1 MEIIDEKTRC
11 AWVTKDPIYLRY
23 HDEEWGVPIHDD
35 HRLFE
40 SLILDGMQAGLSWL
54 TILRK
59 RDNFR
64 RAFSGFSPEK
74 IAGFGEDHIQRLLSD
89 PGIIRNRRKIEAAIV
104 NAHAFLKVR
113 SDGTTFDT
121 FIWQFAPGSASRSDW
136 KTDADIP
143 TQTTES
149 RTMSQALR
157 SRGFKFVG
165 PTICYAFMQAVGMV
179 NDHIVDCFRYREVEA
194 LRR

>member
-11 AWVTKDPIYLRY
+11 AWVTKNPIYLRY

-121 FIWQFAPGSASRSDW
+121 FIWQFAPGPPSRNDW
-136 KTDADIP
+136 KTDAEIP